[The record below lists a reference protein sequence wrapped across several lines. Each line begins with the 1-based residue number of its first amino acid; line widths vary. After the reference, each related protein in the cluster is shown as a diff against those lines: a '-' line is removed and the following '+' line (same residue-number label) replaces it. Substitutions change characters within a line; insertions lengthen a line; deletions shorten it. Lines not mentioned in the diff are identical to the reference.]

1 MSRPPLQFL
10 QGFVLAARMG
20 NMSRAAEAMNVTV
33 SALSHQMRQ
42 LEQRLGLGRVRLRG
56 VRFGNLNT
64 PQDLAAARIA
74 LP

>member
-42 LEQRLGLGRVRLRG
+42 LEQRLGYPL
-56 VRFGNLNT
+56 
-64 PQDLAAARIA
+64 
-74 LP
+74 

>member
-1 MSRPPLQFL
+1 MRWSRRTL
-10 QGFVLAARMG
+10 R
-20 NMSRAAEAMNVTV
+20 R
-33 SALSHQMRQ
+33 ALSAMVAEGQLAPRQ
-42 LEQRLGLGRVRLRG
+42 LEQRLGLGRVQLRG